1 MSEYVAFVDPYTASL
16 PRDYTFAESEHT
28 FSPTISRVCRDI
40 SIEDDTVV
48 EDTEFFTV
56 SLESINNAVVNG
68 SASVQITDDDGEL
81 IIQQYTFIVAT
92 SKYDRG
98 HCQNL

>member
-1 MSEYVAFVDPYTASL
+1 MDPYTASL
-16 PRDYTFAESEHT
+16 PRDYTFVVSEHS

-56 SLESINNAVVNG
+56 SLESINNGVANG
-68 SASVQITDDDGEL
+68 SASVQITDNDGEFQ
-81 IIQQYTFIVAT
+81 IYAKIDVDSCYQ
-92 SKYDRG
+92 
-98 HCQNL
+98 

>member
-1 MSEYVAFVDPYTASL
+1 MSWYVAFVDLYTASL
-16 PRDYTFAESEHT
+16 PRDYIFAVSEHS
-28 FSPTISRVCRDI
+28 FSPTISRVCTDI

-68 SASVQITDDDGEL
+68 SASVQITDDDGEFQ
-81 IIQQYTFIVAT
+81 IP
-92 SKYDRG
+92 R
-98 HCQNL
+98 